1 MTRYYFAEKVWLQSS
16 FLLLAAIPATLI
28 ALQFDDR
35 VINDIPIW
43 VKPLK
48 FYVSTA
54 LHLITLA
61 VLVRFLANETRSA
74 TWLSIIAAVSA
85 AASIVEVLLISGQA
99 FRGVASHFNY
109 ATSLDGMIY
118 ALMGVGALLLIAPAL
133 VIGVRFFAASV
144 SEKLTPGLKLGAGL
158 GLTIGFVLTLVIAG
172 YMSSRSGG
180 HWVGAAPTDIDGVPV
195 MGWSRQGGDLRVP
208 HFFATHLMQALP
220 LAGYLS
226 DKMFG
231 AESAAP
237 KRIVWG
243 VAVAGVGF
251 AIVTFLQALAGKPFI
266 SG

>member
-1 MTRYYFAEKVWLQSS
+1 MKKYYFAERMWLQSA

-28 ALQFDDR
+28 ALQFDER

-61 VLVRFLANETRSA
+61 VLVRFLSNETRSA
-74 TWLSIIAAVSA
+74 AWLSVIAAVSA
-85 AASIVEVLLISGQA
+85 AASIVEILLISGQA

-109 ATSLDGMIY
+109 ATSLDGIIY
-118 ALMGVGALLLIAPAL
+118 ALMGVGALLLIMPAP
-133 VIGVRFFAASV
+133 VIGVRLFAAPV
-144 SEKLTPGLKLGAGL
+144 SEKLSPGLKLGAAL
-158 GLTIGFVLTLVIAG
+158 GLTLGSVLTLIMAG

-180 HWVGAAPTDIDGVPV
+180 HWIGAAPTDIDGVPV
-195 MGWSRQGGDLRVP
+195 LGWSRQGGDLRVP

-220 LAGYLS
+220 LAGYLA

-231 AESAAP
+231 VESAAP
-237 KRIVWG
+237 KWIVWG
-243 VAVAGVGF
+243 VTIAGVSLAVA
-251 AIVTFLQALAGKPFI
+251 TFLQALAGQAFI
-266 SG
+266 PG